1 MDVATIST
9 VIAAISVVVGVIF
22 AILQMRDATK
32 TRKTG
37 LIIQLNPSLN
47 ISHNEFVEAQSKL
60 LSLEYENYDDFKKK
74 HGEIMSAGEAQ
85 KAIQVM
91 GGYFEGMGFLLHRQL
106 IDVGIVD
113 YVTGGV
119 EGVKMLWDKLKP
131 ILEGYK
137 KEYNLQKIP
146 FQWTEYL
153 YNELQKR
160 EQTLPQTQQ

>member
-1 MDVATIST
+1 MDIATIST
-9 VIAAISVVVGVIF
+9 VIAAISVVVGVVF

-37 LIIQLNPSLN
+37 LIIQLNPSLSV
-47 ISHNEFVEAQSKL
+47 SHNEFVEAQSKL
-60 LSLEYENYDDFKKK
+60 LSLEYEDYDDFKKK
-74 HGEIMSAGEAQ
+74 HGEIMSEGEAQ

-106 IDVGIVD
+106 IDIGIVD
-113 YVTGGV
+113 YLTGGV
-119 EGVKMLWDKLKP
+119 KGVKMLWDKVKP
-131 ILEGYK
+131 ILEGFH
-137 KEYNLQKIP
+137 KEYNLPRP

-160 EQTLPQTQQ
+160 EQTLPHTQQ